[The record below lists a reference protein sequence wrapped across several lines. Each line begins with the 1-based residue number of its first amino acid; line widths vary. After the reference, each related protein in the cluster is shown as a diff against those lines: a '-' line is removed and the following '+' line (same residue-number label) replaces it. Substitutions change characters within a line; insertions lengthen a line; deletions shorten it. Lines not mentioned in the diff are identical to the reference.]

1 MGVSSGG
8 LRNAG
13 AMLDRLSDEELMARF
28 LAGELPAFEVLLVRH
43 RRGIY
48 QFIYR
53 FVGTPTQAEDI
64 MQDVFTRLFTAAD
77 SFERRSRFTTWIY
90 TIARN
95 LCIDFLRKRK
105 HRNAASLDQPKNP
118 QDESESTLIE
128 HLRCDARDPED
139 EAHGRELRAVIL
151 RALEAISPEQR
162 EVFLLREE
170 AGLPFEEIA
179 RIVDAP
185 LNTVKSRMRYAL
197 QNLRAT
203 LSAQGV
209 DPSG

>member
-1 MGVSSGG
+1 
-8 LRNAG
+8 
-13 AMLDRLSDEELMARF
+13 MARF

-53 FVGTPTQAEDI
+53 FVGHPAQAEDI
-64 MQDVFTRLFTAAD
+64 MQDVFTRLFTAAA

-90 TIARN
+90 TVARN
-95 LCIDFLRKRK
+95 LCIDFLRKHK
-105 HRNAASLDQPKNP
+105 HRKAASLDQPKNP
-118 QDESESTLIE
+118 GDESAGTLLD
-128 HLRCDARDPED
+128 HLQGDARDPEH
-139 EAHGRELRAVIL
+139 EAHGRELRTVIL
-151 RALEAISPEQR
+151 RALESISIEQR

-170 AGLPFEEIA
+170 AALPFEEIA

-197 QNLRAT
+197 QNLRAN

-209 DPSG
+209 EPSG

>member
-1 MGVSSGG
+1 
-8 LRNAG
+8 
-13 AMLDRLSDEELMARF
+13 MAKF

-53 FVGTPTQAEDI
+53 FVGNPAQAEDI

-95 LCIDFLRKRK
+95 LCIDFLRKYK
-105 HRNAASLDQPKNP
+105 HRKAASLDQPRNP
-118 QDESESTLIE
+118 GDESAGTLLE
-128 HLRCDARDPED
+128 HLECGGSDPEH
-139 EAHGRELRAVIL
+139 EAHGRELHAVIL
-151 RALEAISPEQR
+151 RALAAISSEQR

-185 LNTVKSRMRYAL
+185 VNTVKSRMRYAL
-197 QNLRAT
+197 QNLRAN
-203 LSAQGV
+203 LAAWGV
-209 DPSG
+209 DPDG

>member
-1 MGVSSGG
+1 
-8 LRNAG
+8 
-13 AMLDRLSDEELMARF
+13 MLEKLSDEELMARF

-53 FVGTPTQAEDI
+53 FVGSPAQAEDI

-77 SFERRSRFTTWIY
+77 SFERRSRLTTWIY

-95 LCIDFLRKRK
+95 LCIDFLRKQK
-105 HRNAASLDQPKNP
+105 HRVAASLDQPTHP
-118 QDESESTLIE
+118 GDESAGTLVE
-128 HLRCDARDPED
+128 HLRGDAHDPEH
-139 EAHGRELRAVIL
+139 EAHEGELRTVIL
-151 RALEAISPEQR
+151 RALESISPEQR

-170 AGLPFEEIA
+170 AALPFEEIA

-185 LNTVKSRMRYAL
+185 VNTVKSRMRYAL
-197 QNLRAT
+197 QNLRAN
-203 LSAQGV
+203 LAAWGI
-209 DPSG
+209 DPDG

>member
-8 LRNAG
+8 LLNAG
-13 AMLDRLSDEELMARF
+13 AMFERLLDEELMARF

-53 FVGTPTQAEDI
+53 FVGNPAQAEDL
-64 MQDVFTRLFTAAD
+64 MQDVFTRLFTAAG

-95 LCIDFLRKRK
+95 VCIDFLRKRK
-105 HRNAASLDQPKNP
+105 HRNTVSLDQPKNSG
-118 QDESESTLIE
+118 DEPTSNLLERLK
-128 HLRCDARDPED
+128 CDDRDPED
-139 EAHGRELRAVIL
+139 ETHGRELRAVIL
-151 RALEAISPEQR
+151 RALEAISLEQR

-197 QNLRAT
+197 QNLRAG

-209 DPSG
+209 EP